1 MINFNFFNKILIL
14 LQIGITFLYF
24 YFPFINIFLLFILM
38 FEFIFTD
45 SIKLQQNL
53 LKNTSYTFYIFIK
66 FFICFVI
73 FYKYPSFD
81 SFFLIVLFQTLYV
94 FFDKNFMNIYR
105 KKINSFYSS
114 FILILSAIY
123 IIYFNN
129 SFWNLFLLYPLITL
143 ILLHIKAINVNKS
156 FCSND
161 KKDLNLMI
169 TLFQN
174 IPLSFFTISSIF
186 FISFFYLV
194 EFNLI
199 NKIILSFILIVTIYT
214 EIKEYK
220 FAKSYGLNIFQY
232 YLPSFFTIFCI
243 ISLYWIS
250 NVEISDKIYKDY
262 TLNIFSSI
270 SSIAILNIA
279 SLFVILQLN
288 YNKYGSSFILFKIIK
303 SPILFI
309 ITFLPS
315 LFLILNFYV
324 IKDSSENF
332 DALPTL
338 FLTLSYGST
347 FMLFIYTYFF
357 METNFLINKLF
368 KDIKYDDLK
377 NYKKNIIQN
386 KETNIDSIL
395 IITTKVINNN
405 DTTTSHSLFFHL
417 FCWVNRN
424 IYQINSNNGYYRDEQ
439 NNMFNDFFNQI
450 INQLIIANNNVLHE
464 NFIDAVESMLI
475 RKVNTK
481 NFTSYKIVY
490 AFLFNYL
497 NLALRSKN
505 QEIANSIYRVIYMQC
520 PEILMNMNRMKLD
533 KYEFIRDE
541 DDRKGNMF
549 DFESTFIRPLSDTL
563 ETAIKNSQIEFMSN
577 RNFFDDMLIGK
588 LAYNEKN
595 DYSKWDAKVFEVFS
609 KLRSIRYYTDRYVI
623 DKSKFFGWYLKDFET
638 LFPYH
643 NRTNINYMYS
653 EILLKYVF
661 VVLRDL
667 FNYAIENEKIK
678 SDLDFEILWSQIFEI
693 IDSKDEESF
702 KQFVSLFTFLF
713 DKLCV
718 KYLSNEKNHYIV
730 KLVYL
735 RIIQIQ
741 LHIKGL
747 TNECKKFIDSKVE
760 YLEKTYPELI
770 KLKNEKDSRAM
781 IRDMDILEDYNII
794 K

>member
-1 MINFNFFNKILIL
+1 MINFNYLNKILIL
-14 LQIGITFLYF
+14 LQIGTTFIYF
-24 YFPFINIFLLFILM
+24 YFPYMNIFLIYILM

-45 SIKLQQNL
+45 SKKFQQNL

-81 SFFLIVLFQTLYV
+81 SFFLIVLFQTFYV

-105 KKINSFYSS
+105 KKINSFYSL
-114 FILILSAIY
+114 FILILLTVY

-129 SFWNLFLLYPLITL
+129 SFWNLFLLYPLIAL
-143 ILLHIKAINVNKS
+143 ILLHLKAINVNKS

-161 KKDLNLMI
+161 KKDSNLMVNF
-169 TLFQN
+169 FQN
-174 IPLSFFTISSIF
+174 IPLSFFTILSIF
-186 FISFFYLV
+186 FIGFIYSV
-194 EFNLI
+194 EFNLMNI
-199 NKIILSFILIVTIYT
+199 FILSFILIITIYN
-214 EIKEYK
+214 EIKQYK
-220 FAKSYGLNIFQY
+220 FAKSYGFSIFQY
-232 YLPSFFTIFCI
+232 YLPSFIMSFCI
-243 ISLYWIS
+243 VALYWMS
-250 NVEISDKIYKDY
+250 NVEISNTIYKDY

-270 SSIAILNIA
+270 SNIAILNIA

-288 YNKYGSSFILFKIIK
+288 YNKYNSSFLLFKIIK

-315 LFLILNFYV
+315 IFLILNFYF
-324 IKDSSENF
+324 IKDSSDNF
-332 DALPTL
+332 DALPAL
-338 FLTLSYGST
+338 FLTLSYTST

-395 IITTKVINNN
+395 IITTKVVNNK
-405 DTTTSHSLFFHL
+405 DTTASHSLFFHL

-450 INQLIIANNNVLHE
+450 INQLIMANNNVLHE

-497 NLALRSKN
+497 NLALKNKN
-505 QEIANSIYRVIYMQC
+505 QEIANSIYRVIYIQC

-533 KYEFIRDE
+533 KYEFLKDE
-541 DDRKGNMF
+541 DDKRGSMY
-549 DFESTFIRPLSDTL
+549 DFESIFIRPLSDIL
-563 ETAIKNSQIEFMSN
+563 ETAIKNNQIEFLSN
-577 RNFFDDMLIGK
+577 KKFYDDILIGK
-588 LAYNEKN
+588 LAYTEKN
-595 DYSKWDAKVFEVFS
+595 DYSKWDGKVFEVFS
-609 KLRSIRYYTDRYVI
+609 KLRSIKYYTDRYVI
-623 DKSKFFGWYLKDFET
+623 NKSKFFGWYLKDFET

-643 NRTNINYMYS
+643 NSTNINYMYS

-661 VVLRDL
+661 IELRDL
-667 FNYAIENEKIK
+667 FNYAIDNEKIK
-678 SDLDFEILWSQIFEI
+678 SDFDFEIFWSQIFEI
-693 IDSKDEESF
+693 IKSKDEESF

-713 DKLCV
+713 NKLCI
-718 KYLSNEKNHYIV
+718 KYLPNQQKHYIV
-730 KLVYL
+730 KLIYS

-747 TNECKKFIDSKVE
+747 TSECRRFIDSKIE
-760 YLEKTYPELI
+760 YLEATYPKLI
-770 KLKNEKDSRAM
+770 ELKNEKDSRSM